1 MGAKKNLV
9 RERVGFINRE
19 HYKKFIAKYPE
30 SNVTYKE
37 YISVLKESTM
47 AIRDTIL
54 THELGFKLPNN
65 LGYIAV
71 HKYKPS
77 KRHVAIDWV
86 NTRKY
91 GKLIPFTNFHSM
103 GYSYMIFFFK
113 NRMIKPLYGYT
124 MNAHRIIKR
133 MLAKNIKEN
142 TQQYLTLEYAFFN
155 KRFSINRVLNNDT
168 D

>member
-9 RERVGFINRE
+9 TGRVGFINRQY
-19 HYKKFIAKYPE
+19 YKKFVAKYPDC
-30 SNVTYKE
+30 NVTYEE
-37 YISVLKESTM
+37 YIAVLKESTM
-47 AIRDTIL
+47 AIRDHIL
-54 THELGFKLPNN
+54 TNELGFKLPLN

-77 KRHVAIDWV
+77 KKHVAIDWV

-91 GKLIPFTNFHSM
+91 HKLIPFTNFHSM

-113 NRMIKPLYGYT
+113 NSGVKPLYAYT

-133 MLAKNIKEN
+133 MLAKNIKED

-155 KRFSINRVLNNDT
+155 KRFSIDRVMNKKNG
-168 D
+168 